1 MYSNL
6 SAFISTK
13 QWITDTCTFPI
24 QRGVF
29 QGDTL
34 SPLIF
39 LLCFNPIL
47 KLAQSLQGKGF
58 SLHLPVPSSEGLP
71 PVGSHFYV
79 EWNEVDS
86 PDPSGFYLCTAIR
99 YHSDG
104 TTTIQYIGDGATE
117 RVDLHSIFWSFTRK
131 NSKPF
136 LPPGSSLKHYPL
148 KKIRGEASHRKTI
161 YSVPHKVKAFA
172 DDLSLI
178 HSSPSVHQQELSAI
192 DSHCLDLDLVIRP
205 DKCVSFVFD
214 GSSMKS
220 SSSFSL
226 SSAQIMSSLPR
237 SLVKLSARILQPPD
251 LQLSQRFINA
261 LLNINS
267 RPIRGEY
274 KAWILKH
281 YLAPSLFFHLAV
293 DKFSTTPI
301 KQLQSQA
308 TKMLKKWLHPPMSTT
323 LPVLFHPLVMKF
335 PHLPSL
341 RDKAIL
347 SMLASISS
355 SSDQLV
361 KEASLLLEDAKYANR
376 QSIPALF

>member
-1 MYSNL
+1 MKSTPLTQVGFTCVQPLDTTLMEPPPSN
-6 SAFISTK
+6 
-13 QWITDTCTFPI
+13 
-24 QRGVF
+24 
-29 QGDTL
+29 TL
-34 SPLIF
+34 VMELLNGLI
-39 LLCFNPIL
+39 
-47 KLAQSLQGKGF
+47 
-58 SLHLPVPSSEGLP
+58 
-71 PVGSHFYV
+71 Y
-79 EWNEVDS
+79 
-86 PDPSGFYLCTAIR
+86 
-99 YHSDG
+99 
-104 TTTIQYIGDGATE
+104 TT
-117 RVDLHSIFWSFTRK
+117 IFWSFTRK

-148 KKIRGEASHRKTI
+148 KKIIGEASHRKTI

-178 HSSPSVHQQELSAI
+178 HSSPSVHQQELSAT

-226 SSAQIMSSLPR
+226 SSGQSIPIHVKPTKILGQTIGKDPSTTR
-237 SLVKLSARILQPPD
+237 SAAFSKL
-251 LQLSQRFINA
+251 FINA

-267 RPIRGEY
+267 WPIRGEY

-293 DKFSTTPI
+293 DKFSTTAI

-308 TKMLKKWLHPPMSTT
+308 TKMLKKWLHLPMSTT

-347 SMLASISS
+347 SMLALISS

-376 QSIPALF
+376 QSIPAHVCPLLRAARVSISALQLSVSSRALKAATTKMINDYHAKIWDAQLERLKVQSKFQDIRV

>member
-13 QWITDTCTFPI
+13 QWITHTFPI

-58 SLHLPVPSSEGLP
+58 SLHLPVPSSEDLP

-104 TTTIQYIGDGATE
+104 TTTIQYVGDGATE

-161 YSVPHKVKAFA
+161 YTIPHKVKAFA

-226 SSAQIMSSLPR
+226 SS
-237 SLVKLSARILQPPD
+237 
-251 LQLSQRFINA
+251 
-261 LLNINS
+261 
-267 RPIRGEY
+267 G
-274 KAWILKH
+274 
-281 YLAPSLFFHLAV
+281 
-293 DKFSTTPI
+293 
-301 KQLQSQA
+301 
-308 TKMLKKWLHPPMSTT
+308 
-323 LPVLFHPLVMKF
+323 
-335 PHLPSL
+335 
-341 RDKAIL
+341 
-347 SMLASISS
+347 
-355 SSDQLV
+355 
-361 KEASLLLEDAKYANR
+361 
-376 QSIPALF
+376 QSIPIHVKPTKILGQTIGKDPSTTRSAAFSKLKAADLVVEGSLLNLLMLF